1 MALKCCRYCDAPLA
15 DGDHAGRLGEFC
27 SDEHRRE
34 YQARIQRETVERIK
48 RSEAAPQA
56 GYQTVLQAG
65 LPPGLM
71 QTPALRGPAREAQ
84 RDSAGQRD
92 LTGQRDMTGQRDPNG
107 ERGTQTSIVLETATA
122 PLVNGSA
129 EAGVASLSA
138 AAAHP
143 AAASPALGHIEKT
156 DNASLSNLL
165 REARDRIAKDP
176 APTTTALAVRRKGRP
191 VAKRPA
197 VPPNGGSNA
206 APGLAPNAAPN
217 AAPNSAPNA
226 APSGNSPAA
235 GSAAASAG
243 QAAIPAAEVV
253 DAVPVRPVV
262 DLALEPPPITVPL
275 GPRVQTS
282 VGVATSPTAQPDYP
296 AGDTTPAKPSSDV
309 GIEIA
314 PPSLAMPE
322 ATLLE
327 RIPWFA
333 YLVLVVA
340 LAGGG
345 YYYWTSAQAVAA
357 KPAARP
363 VMDEVKPLNMAPTE
377 WTTVNAKGEDAFM
390 AGRTLTLQK
399 SSMELTNYRVEF
411 VGTVDHRALGWA
423 MRIQD
428 PGNYYAA
435 KLRRNATGKARLSFI
450 RWKVV
455 NGVPEPEAILPLE
468 MRLPSNDQYTVT
480 IDVRGDQ
487 IVTSLQGK
495 VIDRWNDDTFTKG
508 GFAYTNQNTE
518 RGKVVVTT
526 IGMIKSA
533 QAR

>member
-48 RSEAAPQA
+48 RSEAAPQS

-71 QTPALRGPAREAQ
+71 QTPALRGPAREASRDSTAQ
-84 RDSAGQRD
+84 RDSIAQRD
-92 LTGQRDMTGQRDPNG
+92 SMAQRDPNG

-129 EAGVASLSA
+129 EAGVASLSGA
-138 AAAHP
+138 AEHP
-143 AAASPALGHIEKT
+143 AAPPPALGHIEKT

-191 VAKRPA
+191 VAKRQA
-197 VPPNGGSNA
+197 VTPNGG
-206 APGLAPNAAPN
+206 PNAAP
-217 AAPNSAPNA
+217 SLAPNA

-243 QAAIPAAEVV
+243 QAALPAADVV
-253 DAVPVRPVV
+253 EAVPVRPVV
-262 DLALEPPPITVPL
+262 DLAIEPPPITMPL
-275 GPRVQTS
+275 RPQVQPS
-282 VGVATSPTAQPDYP
+282 VGVASSPTAQPDYP
-296 AGDTTPAKPSSDV
+296 AGDTKPAKPSSDV

-333 YLVLVVA
+333 YVVLVVA

-357 KPAARP
+357 KPLARL

-390 AGRTLTLQK
+390 AGRTLTLHK

-435 KLRRNATGKARLSFI
+435 KLKRNATGKARLSFI

-455 NGVPEPEAILPLE
+455 NGVPGPEAILPLE

-533 QAR
+533 SAQ